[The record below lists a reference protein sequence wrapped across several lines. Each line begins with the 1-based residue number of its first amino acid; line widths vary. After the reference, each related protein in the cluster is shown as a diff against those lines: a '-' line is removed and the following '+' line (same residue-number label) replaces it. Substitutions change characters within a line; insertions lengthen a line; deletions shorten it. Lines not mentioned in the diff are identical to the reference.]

1 MKIIILK
8 EDNLY
13 AEFSDPI
20 EAIKD
25 LFVEIRMNN
34 LMPVSIYD
42 LQKIE
47 TAIFQVT
54 ETQE

>member
-34 LMPVSIYD
+34 LTPVSIYD